1 MLVICKAVREIT
13 LVIYNAVREITL
25 VVYKAIREIMLVIC
39 NAVRHITLVIRKTI
53 RVICKTV
60 KLKDSAINASRA
72 LTRLIS
78 VTACLQLY
86 TPSRTL
92 RSASETPN
100 SAYKIFRYWFPRLF
114 CLRPLYME
122 KCCQYR

>member
-1 MLVICKAVREIT
+1 MLVVCNAVRHITLVIRNAVRHITLVICKAIP
-13 LVIYNAVREITL
+13 N
-25 VVYKAIREIMLVIC
+25 IMLVIC

-53 RVICKTV
+53 RVIYKAF

-72 LTRLIS
+72 LPRLIS

-92 RSASETPN
+92 RSASETPD

-122 KCCQYR
+122 